1 MLDPYE
7 RLANAII
14 IQAVQDYR
22 KEMGTAKTNPE
33 KAKIIAW
40 ILSGDFS
47 AITDL
52 KPEVLVA
59 ALQKEDERIWER

>member
-22 KEMGTAKTNPE
+22 KAKRVLNTYHGDSQSGTPLGRTGQTIP
-33 KAKIIAW
+33 
-40 ILSGDFS
+40 
-47 AITDL
+47 T
-52 KPEVLVA
+52 VRRMA
-59 ALQKEDERIWER
+59 ADRLF